1 MRQLS
6 CLTSAIYSVWRTNDA
21 GRRLDTV
28 IAARLPAL
36 SRSYAGRLIRAGHV
50 TVNGLAKKAGYVT
63 RCGDVVRCEI
73 PPPKPITCKP
83 EPIPLSIL
91 YEDSDIVILNKAPG
105 LVVHPA
111 AGHPSGTLVNALL
124 FHCEDLKGIGGELR
138 PGIVHRLDKDT
149 SGCIVVAKNDMAHDA
164 LTNQFKTRQVQKR
177 YLALVYGQ
185 MRTPAGVINL
195 PIGRHPAN
203 RKKMSTK
210 SRRGRPTETRWEIR
224 QAFLGTTL
232 LDIDLKTGRTHQI
245 RVHCAAIGH
254 PLVGDA
260 TYGGTKKWKDIPSK
274 TVQQV
279 LRSVKRQMLH
289 AWKLAFAHPR
299 TGQPMSFESP
309 QPEDMVSVLE
319 SLRVVSG

>member
-1 MRQLS
+1 
-6 CLTSAIYSVWRTNDA
+6 
-21 GRRLDTV
+21 
-28 IAARLPAL
+28 
-36 SRSYAGRLIRAGHV
+36 
-50 TVNGLAKKAGYVT
+50 
-63 RCGDVVRCEI
+63 
-73 PPPKPITCKP
+73 
-83 EPIPLSIL
+83 
-91 YEDSDIVILNKAPG
+91 
-105 LVVHPA
+105 
-111 AGHPSGTLVNALL
+111 
-124 FHCEDLKGIGGELR
+124 
-138 PGIVHRLDKDT
+138 
-149 SGCIVVAKNDMAHDA
+149 VAKNDMAHDA
-164 LTNQFKTRQVQKR
+164 LTHQFKTRRVQKR
-177 YLALVYGQ
+177 YLALVYGR
-185 MRTPAGVINL
+185 MRTPAGVINM

-224 QAFLGTTL
+224 QAFPGVTF

-254 PLVGDA
+254 PVVGDA

-274 TVQQV
+274 EVQQV

-319 SLRVVSG
+319 SLRVFSS